1 MSTAKQALAF
11 LLVAG
16 IVSVFLAYAGVIV
29 SSFDDGFRDLNLM
42 EGLFGLLMV
51 VPIWAGFLIAGGILF
66 GLPTLLMLRMK
77 NLASRRS
84 WLVSAGI
91 VVGAGA
97 SAVLLATLL
106 GLAVVP
112 IALSLGAVGGGLSAL
127 LWFELVE
134 KRIAR
139 D

>member
-1 MSTAKQALAF
+1 VSTAKQALAF

-16 IVSVFLAYAGVIV
+16 IASVILAYG
-29 SSFDDGFRDLNLM
+29 SFLFFGLEDGFRDLDLM
-42 EGLFGLLMV
+42 EWLYGPV
-51 VPIWAGFLIAGGILF
+51 IQVPIWAGFLVVGGLMF

-77 NLASRRS
+77 NLASHRS

-97 SAVLLATLL
+97 SAVLLATWL
-106 GLAVVP
+106 GLAVIP
-112 IALSLGAVGGGLSAL
+112 IALSLGAAGGGLSAL

-134 KRIAR
+134 RRIAH